1 LPVNIFS
8 RGAIYTSMI
17 KKLVG
22 AIIVLFI
29 VVHGGTLIASA
40 GQFAPVFITPD
51 DVLYDSV
58 LAIEM
63 AQYSLTENPEERLM
77 ILEESTKKGILAID
91 NTVDVSD
98 ITILI
103 GHFQRYD
110 DLLWDLW
117 DELDE
122 GRAGELAPRFIEM
135 AEKRLQRLE
144 ESLKNE
150 KIPYRARE
158 NIKRAFQKQQEVFN
172 RKEVIVLVAESNN
185 AGEDGSEYGLPVEE
199 GRLND
204 MAPGQSGSAPGQSA
218 TVPGQSG
225 STPGQSA
232 SAPGQS
238 GSAPGQSGSTPGQ
251 SASAPGQSGSAPGQS
266 GSAPGQSGSAPGQS
280 GSAPGQSGSAP
291 GR

>member
-1 LPVNIFS
+1 MPVNIFS

-238 GSAPGQSGSTPGQ
+238 GSAPGQSGS
-251 SASAPGQSGSAPGQS
+251 
-266 GSAPGQSGSAPGQS
+266 APGQSGSAPGQS